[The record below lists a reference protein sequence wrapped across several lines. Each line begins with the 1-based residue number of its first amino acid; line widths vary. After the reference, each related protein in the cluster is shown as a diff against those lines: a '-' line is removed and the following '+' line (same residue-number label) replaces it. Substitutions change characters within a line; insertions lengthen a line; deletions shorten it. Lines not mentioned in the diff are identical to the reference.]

1 MNDKIKN
8 MIDQASSDGIITSE
22 ELKFIKNIAKK
33 EKVNLDEVDF
43 YILQKDVVVEDNCD
57 YEISNEELNRRLLF
71 WIENLNKGS
80 FEGIVEP
87 FPPKK
92 NDDSS
97 KKLLNT
103 GAKLFNK
110 ASKIVKDEEK
120 KMGMIKKFA
129 VKAVMKTADKSTN
142 LIPGGKTIKN
152 MGGQLLKGFA
162 PQPKKYNK
170 EDIIYELN
178 RYLNIVKFRVGVNKF
193 DNEQFTLISN
203 KIDSLI
209 E

>member
-1 MNDKIKN
+1 MDDKIKN
-8 MIDQASSDGIITSE
+8 MIDQASLDGIITSE
-22 ELKFIKNIAKK
+22 ELKLIKNIAKK

-43 YILQKDVVVEDNCD
+43 YILQKDVVVEDDCD

-87 FPPKK
+87 FPTKK

>member
-1 MNDKIKN
+1 MNEKIKN
-8 MIDQASSDGIITSE
+8 MIDQASSDGVITSE
-22 ELKFIKNIAKK
+22 ELKLIKNIAKK
-33 EKVNLDEVDF
+33 EKVDLNEVDF
-43 YILQKDVVVEDNCD
+43 YILQKNVVIEDYCD
-57 YEISNEELNRRLLF
+57 YEISNEELEKRLVF
-71 WIENLNKGS
+71 WIENLKNGS

-87 FPPKK
+87 FPPMK
-92 NDDSS
+92 NDNSN

-110 ASKIVKDEEK
+110 ASNIVKEQEN

-129 VKAVMKTADKSTN
+129 IKAAIKTADKSTN
-142 LIPGGKTIKN
+142 LIPGAKNIKAI
-152 MGGQLLKGFA
+152 GGQLIKGFA

-178 RYLNIVKFRVGVNKF
+178 RYFNIVKFRVELNKF

-209 E
+209 K